1 MLLKEELVNGAIYN
15 MEDKVRELIRE
26 AIFDVMTEGLCPKG
40 KNHRHI
46 YLVEQ
51 LKCVRAR

>member
-1 MLLKEELVNGAIYN
+1 

-40 KNHRHI
+40 KAYIAKRKSP
-46 YLVEQ
+46 YL
-51 LKCVRAR
+51 LTKTDFYTPYLLGL